1 MSARQTMNYNRF
13 LRVKSRINNI
23 HSQAVAYRLPHDKT
37 SDALQA
43 LYASD
48 DYKRLPQYY
57 KGFIQG
63 LQDGL
68 SADIWRN
75 HVVWMLGP
83 STGPTRQAHTE
94 WTDEMSTLC
103 RLPGQLYGGHF
114 WTDDNGQPALDRPYT
129 EYKCTNP
136 DRTGDINV

>member
-1 MSARQTMNYNRF
+1 MSSSRQTTNYNRF
-13 LRVKSRINNI
+13 TRVKAKVGDIYSRAI
-23 HSQAVAYRLPHDKT
+23 AYRLPSDKT
-37 SDALQA
+37 TDELKA
-43 LYASD
+43 LYGSD

-63 LQDGL
+63 LQEGL

-83 STGPTRQAHTE
+83 STGPTRVAHTE
-94 WTDEMSTLC
+94 WTEEMSRLC

-114 WTDDNGQPALDRPYT
+114 WTNDDGTPALDRPYT
-129 EYKCTNP
+129 DYHATN
-136 DRTGDINV
+136 